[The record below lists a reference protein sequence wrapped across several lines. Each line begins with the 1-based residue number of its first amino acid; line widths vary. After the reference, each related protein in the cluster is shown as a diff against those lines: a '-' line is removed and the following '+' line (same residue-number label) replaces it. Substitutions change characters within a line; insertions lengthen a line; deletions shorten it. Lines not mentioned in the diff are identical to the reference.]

1 MITMFRTSLRSL
13 VGRIG
18 YYSKKATSVCYHM
31 YMYEFQKIRSVEKHY
46 CHPDLS
52 GYLARSQPAIR
63 AVPPQGARNVSPH

>member
-1 MITMFRTSLRSL
+1 MFRTFLRGL

-31 YMYEFQKIRSVEKHY
+31 YMYEFQKIRSVEKHC

-52 GYLARSQPAIR
+52 GYLARS
-63 AVPPQGARNVSPH
+63 